1 MVLGLQPFAVKLGG
15 CAINDMLVRGTGRR
29 WMERAGRR
37 FGKEISAV
45 QIFGDKYSVHC
56 RYLVT

>member
-1 MVLGLQPFAVKLGG
+1 
-15 CAINDMLVRGTGRR
+15 MLVRGTGRR
-29 WMERAGRR
+29 WMEGAGRR